1 MVEEI
6 KKENRMGT
14 DPINKLL
21 ISISLPM
28 VISMLVQ
35 AMYNVVDSIFVS
47 RVSENALTAVSMAFP
62 LQTMI
67 FAIGIG
73 TGVGVNAVLSKSL
86 GEKNYEMVSL
96 TAKNGIFLSFASFI
110 LFLVVGLTCVKPF
123 YLGQTDNAEIV
134 KYGVDYLSIVTVA
147 SLGVFLQIMLE
158 RLLISTGKT
167 FYSMITQTVGAITN
181 IILDPI
187 LIFGLFGLPKM
198 GTAGAAIATVVG
210 QTLAAVLA
218 LIFNIKVNHEVKLF
232 PVSFKPDFKVI
243 GMIYKIGVPS
253 IIMQSIGSVMVYIMN
268 RVLMGFSSTAV
279 AVFGVYFKLQSFIF
293 MPVFGLNNGMV
304 PIVAYNYGAG
314 NKDRI
319 MKTWKLAWIYSFII
333 MLIGTLLFELIPGQ
347 LLGFFDAS
355 EQMLIIGIPSLRIIG
370 THFMIA
376 SFAIVTI
383 SVFQALGY
391 SIYSLITSVM
401 RQVVVLIP
409 AAILLSRL
417 GNVNYVWLAFPIAEI
432 MSLITTA
439 FFFRRLYKRVI
450 VNI

>member
-1 MVEEI
+1 
-6 KKENRMGT
+6 
-14 DPINKLL
+14 
-21 ISISLPM
+21 
-28 VISMLVQ
+28 ML
-35 AMYNVVDSIFVS
+35 
-47 RVSENALTAVSMAFP
+47 
-62 LQTMI
+62 
-67 FAIGIG
+67 
-73 TGVGVNAVLSKSL
+73 
-86 GEKNYEMVSL
+86 
-96 TAKNGIFLSFASFI
+96 
-110 LFLVVGLTCVKPF
+110 
-123 YLGQTDNAEIV
+123 
-134 KYGVDYLSIVTVA
+134 
-147 SLGVFLQIMLE
+147 
-158 RLLISTGKT
+158 
-167 FYSMITQTVGAITN
+167 
-181 IILDPI
+181 
-187 LIFGLFGLPKM
+187 
-198 GTAGAAIATVVG
+198 
-210 QTLAAVLA
+210 
-218 LIFNIKVNHEVKLF
+218 
-232 PVSFKPDFKVI
+232 
-243 GMIYKIGVPS
+243 YKIGVPS

-314 NKDRI
+314 NRDRI
-319 MKTWKLAWIYSFII
+319 MKTWKHAWFYSFLI
-333 MLIGTLLFELIPGQ
+333 MLIGTLLFELIPAQ

-432 MSLITTA
+432 VSFITTA
-439 FFFRRLYKRVI
+439 IFFRRLYKRVI

>member
-1 MVEEI
+1 MAEET

-35 AMYNVVDSIFVS
+35 AMYNVVDSIFVA

-73 TGVGVNAVLSKSL
+73 TGVGVNAVLSRSL
-86 GEKNYEMVSL
+86 GEKNHEMVSL

-110 LFLVVGLTCVKPF
+110 LFLVIGLTCVRPF

-134 KYGVDYLSIVTVA
+134 KYGVDYLSIVTIA
-147 SLGVFLQIMLE
+147 SLGVFFQIMLE

-187 LIFGLFGLPKM
+187 LIFGLFGLPRM
-198 GTAGAAIATVVG
+198 GTAGAAIATVAG

-218 LIFNIKVNHEVKLF
+218 FIFNIKFNGEVKLF
-232 PVSFKPDFKVI
+232 PFSFKPDLKVI
-243 GMIYKIGVPS
+243 KMIYKIGVPS
-253 IIMQSIGSVMVYIMN
+253 IIMQSIGSLMVYIMN

-314 NKDRI
+314 NRDRI
-319 MKTWKLAWIYSFII
+319 MKTWKMAWFYSFVI
-333 MLIGTLLFELIPGQ
+333 MLIGTLLFELLPAQ
-347 LLGFFDAS
+347 LLGFFEAS
-355 EQMLIIGIPSLRIIG
+355 EQMLTIGVPALRIIG
-370 THFMIA
+370 THFIIA

-383 SVFQALGY
+383 SVFQALGFSY
-391 SIYSLITSVM
+391 YSLITSVM

-417 GNVNYVWLAFPIAEI
+417 GNINYVWLAFPIAEI
-432 MSLITTA
+432 MSMITTA
-439 FFFRRLYKRVI
+439 VLFRRLYKRVI
-450 VNI
+450 INI